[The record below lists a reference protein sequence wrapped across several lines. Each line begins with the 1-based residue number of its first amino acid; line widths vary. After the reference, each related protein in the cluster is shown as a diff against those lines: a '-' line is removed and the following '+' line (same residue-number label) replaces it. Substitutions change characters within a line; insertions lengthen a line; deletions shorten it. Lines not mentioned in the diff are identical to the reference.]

1 MADQTNDIE
10 RFIARWSHAGGSER
24 ANHQLFV
31 TELCRLLDLP
41 TPDPARD
48 DTRDNAY
55 VFERRI
61 TFAHG
66 DGSSSAGFIDCYR
79 RGAFVLEAKKVKAA
93 SHTKGFDDAL
103 MRARTQAE
111 NYARAL
117 PASEGRP
124 PFLVV
129 VDVGH
134 VFELYA
140 EFTRSGATYTP
151 FPDAGSHRIRLGDL
165 RNDAVRERLRRLW
178 LAPMDLDPARA
189 SAKVTREVAARLA
202 ELAKSLEAAGHAPE
216 KTAAFLSR
224 CLFSMFAEDIGLLP
238 KLDDGQGAFA
248 GLLRRHRD
256 DPATLGRMLA
266 ILWANMD
273 VGGFSPVLASMVLR
287 FNGKLFKGAAQEGY
301 VLPLNREQIDGLL
314 AAAQANWREVEPSI
328 FGTLLERALSATDRH
343 ALGAHYTP
351 RAYVERLVMP
361 TVIDPLRAEWADVQA
376 AALMLAREASAL
388 EAAAPSLPAARQAD
402 AGGMSKHAQALA
414 LRDEARASGF
424 LAARTRH
431 TAEVDAKWS
440 EARQH
445 IRAFHHR
452 LCTLRVL
459 DPACGSGNFLYVT
472 LEHLKRLEAEVLA
485 QLHALGEQNQGLA
498 EFQGETVTP
507 AQLLGIELNER
518 AAAIAE
524 LVLWIGY
531 LQWHV
536 RSFGSAS
543 MAEPVIHDYGNI
555 EHRDAVLAWDSQ
567 EPMRDAA
574 GNLVTR
580 WDGTSFKTH
589 PVTGEEVPDETALVP
604 QWRYINPRPAAW
616 PQTDYIVGN
625 PPFIGNKR
633 MRDAL
638 GDGYVEALRQAWPAV
653 PESADLVMYWWH
665 HAAETVRTGNALRFG
680 LITTNSISQTFN
692 RRVLSLSMESGARPL
707 SLVYAIPDHPW
718 VDTAHGADVRIAMTV
733 GAIGPAKGRLLRV
746 TAEELG
752 DDGAISVQL
761 GERVGDV
768 SPDLSTRLSKTSVR
782 ALQSNQGLS
791 FMGVILVGDGFFLDD
806 ADDKTIRAIKREGV
820 ASTFVSGTDLQRR
833 PRGRLVVDFTGME
846 EREARERAPHA
857 YQWVLGRVKPIRLGN
872 ADKRFREVWWQFG
885 APRPVMRRAVFGL
898 PRFIV
903 TGRTAR
909 HRVFQFLDAGHV
921 VESNAV
927 VVALPSSFVL
937 GVLSSFVH
945 TAWAGWMGA
954 TLEDRPHYTNSTV
967 FETFPFPG
975 ADTGLNSACSSLI
988 GQIAEQID
996 GLRKAQLRAHAEP
1009 TITTVYNVL
1018 SKLRSG
1024 ESMTETDRTVYQ
1036 RGLVAVLRSL
1046 HDDLDTAVLEAY
1058 GWTDL
1063 CPALADHRPPAAEA
1077 RAAAVETLLERLVAL
1092 NAKRAAEE
1100 AAGTVRWLRP
1110 EFQASATAPEQT
1122 RIDTDD
1128 AEAVPAPAAAA
1139 APVEKRPWPTGLPEQ
1154 IKVVADVLAGTG
1166 RALTTEDLAA
1176 RFTARGRWRD
1186 RLPTILD
1193 TLEALGRARRSD
1205 AGHWQGQ

>member
-1 MADQTNDIE
+1 MAEPTDFIE
-10 RFIARWSHAGGSER
+10 PFIARWTLAGGSER
-24 ANHQLFV
+24 ANYQLFV
-31 TELCRLLDLP
+31 TELCRLLGLP

-55 VFERRI
+55 VFERRV

-66 DGSSSAGFIDCYR
+66 DGSSSSGFIDCYR
-79 RGAFVLEAKKVKAA
+79 RCAFVLEAKKVKAA

-117 PASEGRP
+117 PANEGRP

-134 VFELYA
+134 VIELYA

-151 FPDAGSHRIRLGDL
+151 FPDAGSHRIRLADL
-165 RNDAVRERLRRLW
+165 RDEAVRERLRQLW
-178 LAPMDLDPARA
+178 LAPMHLDPSRA
-189 SAKVTREVAARLA
+189 SAKVTRQVAAKLA

-248 GLLRRHRD
+248 GLLRRHRE

-266 ILWANMD
+266 ALWANMD

-287 FNGKLFKGAAQEGY
+287 FNGKLFKGAAQDGY

-376 AALMLAREASAL
+376 AALMLAKEATAL
-388 EAAAPSLPAARQAD
+388 EAAAPALPAAAQAD
-402 AGGMSKHAQALA
+402 AALSKHAQAVA

-424 LAARTRH
+424 LAARSRH
-431 TAEVDAKWS
+431 AAEVDAKWK
-440 EARQH
+440 EARRH
-445 IRAFHHR
+445 VRAFHHR

-485 QLHALGEQNQGLA
+485 QLHALGEQAQGLA
-498 EFQGETVTP
+498 EFEGETVTP

-536 RSFGSAS
+536 RSFGNAS

-580 WDGTSFKTH
+580 WDGTSFKKH

-625 PPFIGNKR
+625 PPFIGKLK
-633 MRDAL
+633 MRESL
-638 GDGYVEALRQAWPAV
+638 GDGYVDALRGSYPDI
-653 PESADLVMYWWH
+653 PDSADLVMYWWGK
-665 HAAETVRTGNALRFG
+665 AADLVRAGGCGRFG
-680 LITTNSISQTFN
+680 FITTNSITMVYN
-692 RRVLSLSMESGARPL
+692 GRVVHSKLAERNSPL
-707 SLVYAIPDHPW
+707 RIAWAIPDHPW
-718 VDTAHGADVRIAMTV
+718 VDSAGTAAVRIAMTV
-733 GAIGPAKGRLLRV
+733 VDRDSGDGTLLRTAHESPGDHGETAVEFSSATGAIHGNLRTGANLASASPLRANSLL
-746 TAEELG
+746 
-752 DDGAISVQL
+752 SH
-761 GERVGDV
+761 
-768 SPDLSTRLSKTSVR
+768 
-782 ALQSNQGLS
+782 
-791 FMGVILVGDGFFLDD
+791 MGVILVGAGFVVNRGDPLLELEPARIRRYMNGRDLTQRSREVFVIDMAGLTEEQVRARYPACWQRLHD
-806 ADDKTIRAIKREGV
+806 AVRPERAVSNDPYLRDNWWLFRRTNERLRSGLAGLARYIGTTETAKHR
-820 ASTFVSGTDLQRR
+820 TFVFIDGDVLPDQKIR
-833 PRGRLVVDFTGME
+833 VVTS
-846 EREARERAPHA
+846 
-857 YQWVLGRVKPIRLGN
+857 
-872 ADKRFREVWWQFG
+872 AD
-885 APRPVMRRAVFGL
+885 
-898 PRFIV
+898 
-903 TGRTAR
+903 
-909 HRVFQFLDAGHV
+909 
-921 VESNAV
+921 
-927 VVALPSSFVL
+927 ALLL
-937 GVLSSFVH
+937 GVLSS
-945 TAWAGWMGA
+945 TAHVEWALA
-954 TLEDRPHYTNSTV
+954 TGGRLGVGNDPVYNNTKC
-967 FETFPFPG
+967 FEPFPFP
-975 ADTGLNSACSSLI
+975 ADDTGLTTALADRI
-988 GQIAEQID
+988 RQLAEAID
-996 GLRKAQLRAHAEP
+996 AHRKARQAAHDDV
-1009 TITTVYNVL
+1009 TLTGLYNVL
-1018 SKLRSG
+1018 VKLRTG
-1024 ESMTETDRTVYQ
+1024 EPLTAKEKTLHEL
-1036 RGLVAVLRSL
+1036 GLVAVLRSL
-1046 HDDLDTAVLEAY
+1046 HDDLDAAVLEAY
-1058 GWTDL
+1058 GWGDL
-1063 CPALADHRPPAAEA
+1063 GPALADHRPASAEA

-1110 EFQASATAPEQT
+1110 EFQAAAPAPEQT
-1122 RIDTDD
+1122 RIDTED
-1128 AEAVPAPAAAA
+1128 AEAAPAPVAAA
-1139 APVEKRPWPTGLPEQ
+1139 APVEKRPWPQGLPEQ
-1154 IKVVADVLAGTG
+1154 IKVVAEVLAGSG

-1176 RFTARGRWRD
+1176 RFAARGRWRD

-1205 AGHWQGQ
+1205 AGQWQAL